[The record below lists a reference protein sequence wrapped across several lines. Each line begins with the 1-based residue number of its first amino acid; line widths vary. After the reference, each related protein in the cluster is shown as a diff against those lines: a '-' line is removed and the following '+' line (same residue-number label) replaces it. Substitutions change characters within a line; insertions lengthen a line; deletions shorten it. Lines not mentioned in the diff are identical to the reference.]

1 MPRAKA
7 KTTETTKQT
16 KLYRRKKK
24 KSLTLWDKVARGAKS
39 FFSPCRKK

>member
-7 KTTETTKQT
+7 KTKVKPT

-24 KSLTLWDKVARGAKS
+24 KSLTIWDKVLRGAKR